1 MITRTNY
8 SVVKEIV
15 SQVLKGI
22 EIKKEMPGGW
32 GFHGK
37 ESACN
42 AGHLG
47 LIPGL
52 RRSPVEGIGHPLQYS
67 WASWVAQTVKNPPA
81 MQEAWVLSLGWE
93 NPLEEVMAT
102 HSGILAWRIPWTEEP
117 GGLQSTGSQRVG
129 HAWATQPKTAQHQE
143 AEGKCYFLI
152 AKLCLTLCDPV
163 GCSQPISPV
172 NGIFQARI
180 LEWVAMLSSKGSSWP
195 RDGTQVSCVS
205 CTAGGFFTTDPWG
218 KQG

>member
-15 SQVLKGI
+15 TQVLKGI

-42 AGHLG
+42 AGDLG

-52 RRSPVEGIGHPLQYS
+52 RRSPVEGIGHPLQCS

-81 MQEAWVLSLGWE
+81 MQE
-93 NPLEEVMAT
+93 T
-102 HSGILAWRIPWTEEP
+102 
-117 GGLQSTGSQRVG
+117 
-129 HAWATQPKTAQHQE
+129 
-143 AEGKCYFLI
+143 
-152 AKLCLTLCDPV
+152 
-163 GCSQPISPV
+163 
-172 NGIFQARI
+172 
-180 LEWVAMLSSKGSSWP
+180 
-195 RDGTQVSCVS
+195 
-205 CTAGGFFTTDPWG
+205 
-218 KQG
+218 